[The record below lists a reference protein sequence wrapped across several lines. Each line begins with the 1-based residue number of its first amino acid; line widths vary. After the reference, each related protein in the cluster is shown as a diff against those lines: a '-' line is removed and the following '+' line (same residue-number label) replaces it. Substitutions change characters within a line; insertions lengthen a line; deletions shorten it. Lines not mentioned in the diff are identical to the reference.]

1 MIVNILFG
9 LFALGMLSILGVV
22 VYFSNK
28 ANDKI

>member
-9 LFALGMLSILGVV
+9 LFAFVMLSILGVV